1 MSDKTSVLCFGN
13 ELHGDDGVA
22 IHIFQRL
29 AESAWP
35 GNINIINAGIT
46 GLNALAYLESCQY
59 AILVDALDN
68 QGSPGTIHEFR
79 PAERNLEI
87 QFGCTH
93 EASIPYLLD
102 AMKALIMPQPEILII
117 GIEIAEITPFCLQLS
132 PYVSR
137 CIDPAVSL
145 IKDRIETRWTKSSLN

>member
-1 MSDKTSVLCFGN
+1 MSDKISVLCFGN

-22 IHIFQRL
+22 IHIFRKL

-35 GNINIINAGIT
+35 GNIDIINAGIT
-46 GLNALAYLESCQY
+46 GLNALAYLESCKY

-68 QGSPGTIHEFR
+68 QGSPGKIHEFR

-87 QFGCTH
+87 QFGNSH
-93 EASIPYLLD
+93 ETGIPYLLD
-102 AMKALIMPQPEILII
+102 AMKALFLPQPEILII
-117 GIEIAEITPFCLQLS
+117 GIEIAEIKPFCLQLS
-132 PYVSR
+132 PFVSR

-145 IKDRIETRWTKSSLN
+145 IKDRLEAAWTTPS